1 MLNNLLNKL
10 RALVTIKSH
19 KWESISTEISSLTEE
34 PTDMSTNDMIVNS
47 FRSLLRYMATD
58 IAMFEPEL
66 QNEKEMR
73 KLFTAARNVRIL
85 ARDAGC
91 LKALDRAIAADAV
104 TVEVFVDSDFN
115 WSKYSNMIAA

>member
-1 MLNNLLNKL
+1 MLNTLLNKL
-10 RALVTIKSH
+10 RACVTIKSH
-19 KWESISTEISSLTEE
+19 KWESISTETPSLEE

-47 FRSLLRYMATD
+47 FRSLLRYMATE
-58 IAMFEPEL
+58 IAHID
-66 QNEKEMR
+66 NEKEQRM
-73 KLFTAARNVRIL
+73 LFSASRNVRIL